1 MVGAGSSGCVLANRL
16 SADPTVRVLL
26 LEAGGRQDRHP
37 LVQIPLGVGKLHEH
51 AMFDWGLQTEPEA
64 ELNGRRLEA
73 MRGKLLGGSSAI
85 NMMTHTR
92 GDPGDYDRWARNGAL
107 GWSYSDVLPY
117 FKKSERWEGG
127 ESEYR
132 GGDGPVGVQRGRFR
146 DPLNE
151 AWKVAGRLNGFQT
164 NTDYNGRTAEGFG
177 LGQYFIHKGRR
188 TSAASAYLRPT
199 MNRPNLEVRTG
210 AHAQRILFE
219 GLCAT
224 GVEYAY
230 AGQVLQARAERE
242 VIVSSGTF
250 NSPQLLMLSGI
261 GPASHLESLGIRTIA
276 DLQVGANLQDH
287 PAVMLRWARKGFG
300 PFRAQMRF
308 DRMAINMLRAYFFGT
323 GPATA
328 LPSDLFAFVKT
339 REGLDAPNI
348 EFMFRCASMEPYLWF
363 PLLRPGYE
371 DAYGIRPTLLHPRSR
386 GEVRLR
392 STDPK
397 DPVRISFRVFSDPS
411 DIAELYEGYER
422 ARDVAH
428 SEPMDEF
435 RGRPLAPDPSLKTR
449 DEIEAWMRKTAITAH
464 HPAGTCAMG
473 SGPGAVVDKQLR
485 VRGVDHLRVVDA
497 SVMPDL
503 VSAHINACVLMIAE
517 KAADAMKENAR

>member
-1 MVGAGSSGCVLANRL
+1 M
-16 SADPTVRVLL
+16 
-26 LEAGGRQDRHP
+26 
-37 LVQIPLGVGKLHEH
+37 
-51 AMFDWGLQTEPEA
+51 
-64 ELNGRRLEA
+64 
-73 MRGKLLGGSSAI
+73 
-85 NMMTHTR
+85 
-92 GDPGDYDRWARNGAL
+92 
-107 GWSYSDVLPY
+107 
-117 FKKSERWEGG
+117 
-127 ESEYR
+127 
-132 GGDGPVGVQRGRFR
+132 
-146 DPLNE
+146 
-151 AWKVAGRLNGFQT
+151 
-164 NTDYNGRTAEGFG
+164 
-177 LGQYFIHKGRR
+177 
-188 TSAASAYLRPT
+188 
-199 MNRPNLEVRTG
+199 
-210 AHAQRILFE
+210 
-219 GLCAT
+219 
-224 GVEYAY
+224 
-230 AGQVLQARAERE
+230 
-242 VIVSSGTF
+242 IVSSGTF

-517 KAADAMKENAR
+517 KAADAITENAR